1 MHKYFENSFLNRCW
15 RCLKKSS
22 DTFNI
27 LGILNNSSI
36 PLLGLITFLVGVKDD
51 QISWYWEK
59 TFTPSVNVNGHKET
73 AKLLC

>member
-22 DTFNI
+22 DIFN
-27 LGILNNSSI
+27 ILNNSSI
-36 PLLGLITFLVGVKDD
+36 PLLGLITFLGGVKDG
-51 QISWYWEK
+51 QNSWYWEK
-59 TFTPSVNVNGHKET
+59 IFTPSVNVNGHKET